1 MSMQKILIIGNLGKD
16 PELKYNQSG
25 KPVTRFSVAVTER
38 RKEGEDETE
47 WFNVVSFGQTAENI
61 NKYLHK
67 GSQVFIEGRIKT
79 RRYDK
84 DGKTHYITEMYADNV
99 QFLDRKNAE
108 AGSRASTHNSRQSES
123 QQSEMDDIPFN

>member
-1 MSMQKILIIGNLGKD
+1 MSMQKMLIIGNLGKD

-47 WFNVVSFGQTAENI
+47 WFNAVTFGQTAENV
-61 NKYLHK
+61 NRYLKK

-79 RRYDK
+79 RKYEK
-84 DGKTHYITEMYADNV
+84 DGQTRYLTELYADSV
-99 QFLDRKNAE
+99 QFLDRKSADS
-108 AGSRASTHNSRQSES
+108 GRRSENTD
-123 QQSEMDDIPFN
+123 QNIDDIPF

>member
-1 MSMQKILIIGNLGKD
+1 MSMQKMLIIGNLGKD
-16 PELKYNQSG
+16 PDLKYNQSG

-47 WFNVVSFGQTAENI
+47 WFNAVSFGQTAENV
-61 NKYLHK
+61 NKYLKK

-84 DGKTHYITEMYADNV
+84 DGQTRYITELYADSV
-99 QFLDRKNAE
+99 QFLDKKGAD
-108 AGSRASTHNSRQSES
+108 AGRNESTQNIRQSES
-123 QQSEMDDIPFN
+123 QTSEIDDIPF

>member
-1 MSMQKILIIGNLGKD
+1 MSMQKMLIICSLGKD
-16 PELKYNQSG
+16 PDLKYNQSG

-47 WFNVVSFGQTAENI
+47 WFSAVSFGQTAENV
-61 NKYLHK
+61 NKYLKK

-84 DGKTHYITEMYADNV
+84 DGQTHYITELYADNV

-108 AGSRASTHNSRQSES
+108 AGSRASTHNSQPSEL
-123 QQSEMDDIPFN
+123 EDIPF

>member
-1 MSMQKILIIGNLGKD
+1 MSMQKFIIIGNLGKD
-16 PELKYNQSG
+16 PELKYSQSG
-25 KPVTRFSVAVTER
+25 KPTTRFSVAVTER

-84 DGKTHYITEMYADNV
+84 DGKTHYITELYADNV
-99 QFLDRKNAE
+99 QFLDKKGAD
-108 AGSRASTHNSRQSES
+108 AGRNENTQNSRYQES
-123 QQSEMDDIPFN
+123 QPSELEDIPF

>member
-1 MSMQKILIIGNLGKD
+1 MQKMLIICSLGKD
-16 PELKYNQSG
+16 PDLKYNQSG

-47 WFNVVSFGQTAENI
+47 WFSAVSFGQTAENV
-61 NKYLHK
+61 NKYLKK

-84 DGKTHYITEMYADNV
+84 DGQTHYITELYADNV

-108 AGSRASTHNSRQSES
+108 AGSRASTHNSQPSEL
-123 QQSEMDDIPFN
+123 EDIPF